1 MGTVLLVDDEPSVR
15 GYVRRTLEY
24 AGYAVIEAQ
33 DPRDALTMM
42 DRDARIIDLVLT
54 DVVMPG
60 MSGRLM
66 AERLAVRHPGVRVL
80 FMSGNTELVRMV
92 RLVEDTEDAILAK
105 PFTSEQLIQRVGE
118 MLAYR
123 AKANAA

>member
-1 MGTVLLVDDEPSVR
+1 
-15 GYVRRTLEY
+15 
-24 AGYAVIEAQ
+24 
-33 DPRDALTMM
+33 
-42 DRDARIIDLVLT
+42 
-54 DVVMPG
+54 